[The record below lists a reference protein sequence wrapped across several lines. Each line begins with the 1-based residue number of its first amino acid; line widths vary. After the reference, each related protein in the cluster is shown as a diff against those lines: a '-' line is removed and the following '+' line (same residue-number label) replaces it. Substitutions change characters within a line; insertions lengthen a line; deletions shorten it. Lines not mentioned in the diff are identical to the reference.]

1 VRNPSEF
8 AWAAI
13 IAAGMIA
20 LAAYYARQQWRAL
33 RRLKQAETIH
43 PEEQRYQRMHA
54 GRVFVCCILM
64 ILVAGMVGGWY
75 VLGLDAKYEE
85 IGQQAA
91 EQADRP
97 VPDLDPVQH
106 HWVTFFAFYWILAIL
121 FLLGMIYIALMDYWA
136 VRRFG
141 LRQTRQLQAD
151 RRAMLERQMALL
163 RAERNGHQD

>member
-1 VRNPSEF
+1 
-8 AWAAI
+8 
-13 IAAGMIA
+13 
-20 LAAYYARQQWRAL
+20 
-33 RRLKQAETIH
+33 
-43 PEEQRYQRMHA
+43 
-54 GRVFVCCILM
+54 
-64 ILVAGMVGGWY
+64 MVGGWY
-75 VLGLDAKYEE
+75 VSGLDAKYEE

-121 FLLGMIYIALMDYWA
+121 LLLGMIYIALMDYWA